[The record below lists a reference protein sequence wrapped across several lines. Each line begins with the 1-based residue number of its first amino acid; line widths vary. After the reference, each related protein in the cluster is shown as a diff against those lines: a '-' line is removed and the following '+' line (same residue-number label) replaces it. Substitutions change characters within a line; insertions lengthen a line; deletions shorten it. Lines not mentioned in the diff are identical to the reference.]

1 VRGRGNDMIVF
12 HLLDPHELNFSFSDA
27 SNFID
32 METGDKMPVIPEY
45 LRQQYRELVREHT
58 ATLAKRMGESRADY
72 SVFDTSKPLDR
83 ALFAFLGARQ
93 RFNRVR

>member
-12 HLLDPHELNFSFSDA
+12 HLLDPRELNFSFSDA

-45 LRQQYRELVREHT
+45 LRQQYRELVRQHT
-58 ATLAKRMGESRADY
+58 DTLAKRMGESRADY
-72 SVFDTSKPLDR
+72 AVFDTSKPLDR

-93 RFNRVR
+93 RFSRVR